1 MIQRLA
7 DDEELSQVAQEAVDM
22 KALALAM
29 EKNKKHTA
37 GKDEDRGGGMTLAQM
52 YKKKLEKE
60 RLALEDARKTFD
72 QYGNEISMV
81 DKFLFNEFKLVDLIK
96 LKLDFLAV
104 IHQKKDLLQHNFDVK
119 TNIEMNRFEQ

>member
-1 MIQRLA
+1 
-7 DDEELSQVAQEAVDM
+7 M

-104 IHQKKDLLQHNFDVK
+104 IH
-119 TNIEMNRFEQ
+119 